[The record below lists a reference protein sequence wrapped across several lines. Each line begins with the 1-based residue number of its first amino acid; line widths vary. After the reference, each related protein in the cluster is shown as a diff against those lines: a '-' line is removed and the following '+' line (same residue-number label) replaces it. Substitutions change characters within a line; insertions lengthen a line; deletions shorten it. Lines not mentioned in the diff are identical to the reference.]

1 MSFSHDTLMD
11 DLFSNCN
18 RVSFAVVDR
27 SERADSEVHQIAD
40 GQDENAEASQFT
52 HPGVGQAE
60 TERGTG

>member
-11 DLFSNCN
+11 DFFSNQ
-18 RVSFAVVDR
+18 VSFAIDR